1 MYRPII
7 PPRVHHYVANPPHLL
22 LHLPEMLV
30 SLDHL
35 SPHDLISALGPGLV
49 VRDTVERS
57 LDWE

>member
-1 MYRPII
+1 MYRLII
-7 PPRVHHYVANPPHLL
+7 PPRVHYCVDNPPHLL
-22 LHLPEMLV
+22 LHSLEMQV

-57 LDWE
+57 LDWV